1 MIKFS
6 DGSMY
11 NGYIKDG
18 QKDGVH
24 GEYVYKDGDKFVG
37 EFYRDYFK
45 KGVYTSS
52 DGSVYNG

>member
-1 MIKFS
+1 
-6 DGSMY
+6 MY